1 MEPLGNYGIHII
13 VKHGNVIL
21 FGTVSNEADKTKA
34 GLDARSVLGVH
45 NVDNEIQVVGE

>member
-13 VKHGNVIL
+13 VRAGNVTL

-34 GLDARSVLGVH
+34 GLEARDVLGVH
-45 NVDNEIQVVGE
+45 NVDNEIQIVGE